1 MNEAEQKSRLAK
13 AAANRLACTD
23 TNTKNN
29 ALKKIADAL
38 IAHQDLVLAA
48 NQKDAKKAQENG
60 MTQAM
65 LDRLTLTEER
75 IAGIADGVRKVSEL
89 PDPIGEVISS
99 WNRPNGLN
107 IAKKRVP
114 IGVIAI
120 IYESRP
126 NVTADAAALCLKSGN
141 TVVLRGGSEAI
152 HTNIAIMQIM
162 QRAAYAAGIPE
173 GSLNL
178 IEDTNRDT
186 AVSLMK
192 QNGLVDLL
200 IPRGGARLIQS
211 VVQNATVPVIET
223 AAGNCHVYADD
234 PCDFDMAEKIILNAK
249 VQRPSVCNAIETLLI
264 ARGIAEEFLPRIAG
278 ILREKG
284 VELRG
289 CEACREI
296 VPDMKPATEEDWYTE
311 YNDYILAV
319 RIVEDVDAAIAHIN
333 QYNTG
338 HSEAIVTNDP
348 AHAEKFLNE
357 IDAAAVYVNASTRF
371 TDGFEF
377 GFGAEIGIS
386 TQKIHARGPMGLEQ
400 LTSIKYVVHGNGQVR
415 G

>member
-29 ALKKIADAL
+29 ALRKIAEAL
-38 IAHQDLVLAA
+38 VAHQDLILAA
-48 NQKDAKKAQENG
+48 NQKDTQKAQENG
-60 MTQAM
+60 ITQAM

-75 IAGIADGVRKVSEL
+75 ILGIADGVRKVAEL

-99 WNRPNGLN
+99 WDRPNGLK

-284 VELRG
+284 VKLRG

>member
-29 ALKKIADAL
+29 ALRKIAEAL
-38 IAHQDLVLAA
+38 VAHQDLILAA
-48 NQKDAKKAQENG
+48 NQKDTQKAQENG
-60 MTQAM
+60 ITQAM

-75 IAGIADGVRKVSEL
+75 ILGIADGVRKVAEL

-99 WNRPNGLN
+99 WDRPNGLK